1 MTRSLILI
9 TLLSVNA
16 MSLAAE
22 PVNIGSR
29 RELFVDDALVERL
42 VGRAVNYRCQARDTD
57 TATAFARWFSRRTH
71 GAGPQSHSQRRFR
84 PESDSR
90 RDCVD
95 AGDQ

>member
-1 MTRSLILI
+1 MTRLLMLI

-16 MSLAAE
+16 ILGATES
-22 PVNIGSR
+22 VRVGFR
-29 RELFVDDALVERL
+29 REIFVDDALVERL
-42 VGRAVNYRCQARDTD
+42 VGRAVNDRCQARDTD